1 MTQSANNVEQKK
13 EGDLQV
19 LRLFSHPPFF
29 VSIAVM
35 LPSCVREIHLE
46 PESSFQAPVRHIPR
60 PGGIKLGSPAPK
72 FAAN

>member
-1 MTQSANNVEQKK
+1 M
-13 EGDLQV
+13 GPW
-19 LRLFSHPPFF
+19 LF
-29 VSIAVM
+29 VCIAVM
-35 LPSCVREIHLE
+35 LSSCVREIHLE